1 MNKIA
6 HKIGGKS
13 MYGNTKE
20 TWIPKTH
27 LGLLME
33 EAQGSRTSMLGLSG
47 SNGVPRLT
55 MLYSPFSKRNNFF
68 SIHRKKPLPKM

>member
-1 MNKIA
+1 
-6 HKIGGKS
+6 
-13 MYGNTKE
+13 
-20 TWIPKTH
+20 
-27 LGLLME
+27 ME

-68 SIHRKKPLPKM
+68 SIHKKKPLPKM